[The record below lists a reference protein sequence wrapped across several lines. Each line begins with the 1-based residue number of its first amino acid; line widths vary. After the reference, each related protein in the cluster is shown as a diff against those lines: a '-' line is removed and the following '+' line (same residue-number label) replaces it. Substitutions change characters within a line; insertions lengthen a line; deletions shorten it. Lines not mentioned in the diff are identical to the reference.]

1 MPTDSLWSFCMAVN
15 IYLTFYRRYS
25 AEDIRNLEKW
35 YFLFCYGLPL
45 ILATTLS
52 LIKTTGRGKIYGP
65 ALVGSCCRL
74 CPADYA
80 NYAQHGTDSSLDMVL
95 NHRAVAIST
104 FGVFLWSSLVGHT
117 IYSTNF
123 PSNFLSQGSQ
133 YCNIFDLCHS
143 RRPDLSTVWGSKNG
157 QR

>member
-25 AEDIRNLEKW
+25 AEDLKKLEKW

-52 LIKTTGRGKIYGP
+52 LIKTTGRGRIYGP
-65 ALVGSCCRL
+65 ALVGSYCRL

-80 NYAQHGTDSSLDMVL
+80 QHKTDSSLDMVL
-95 NHRAVAIST
+95 NRRTVAIST

-117 IYSTNF
+117 ISFTNS
-123 PSNFLSQGSQ
+123 PSNFLPQGSQ
-133 YCNIFDLCHS
+133 YCNLCDLCHS
-143 RRPDLSTVWGSKNG
+143 RRPDLATVSGSKNG
-157 QR
+157 